1 MSADIN
7 HSDFSSP
14 YGSVFLRAAFDDVGF
29 TVAVRRENVVI
40 VIGKQDL
47 SRYGAESALIAFAE
61 AIDAFCP
68 PFHFVI
74 FCREDFFPVRIN
86 KSEFVSFAYLGSAVK
101 EREARSY

>member
-14 YGSVFLRAAFDDVGF
+14 YGSVFNSTAFDDVGF

-40 VIGKQDL
+40 VIGEQNL
-47 SRYGAESALIAFAE
+47 SRYGAESAFIAFAE

-68 PFHFVI
+68 LFHFFI
-74 FCREDFFPVRIN
+74 FCREDFFPVSID
-86 KSEFVSFAYLGSAVK
+86 
-101 EREARSY
+101 